1 MAGELTLKNDVEVF
15 YTNVVKDSDDEFCID
30 LDTLFENE
38 TGEMIP
44 IWKWVGF
51 SRKDHAK
58 RKCINS
64 LAKEIDYLLLFK
76 GERNIRHGGQNKIK
90 ILLTKDGFK
99 QLLMLANTERGKQI
113 RLYFIDV
120 EKRYSSMLDQPT
132 PMDQTLAKLI
142 GTFDYI
148 NNKLI
153 QGEADQLV
161 TNQILNEYEAR
172 HNKSDQRHDKTEI
185 EVASIQKEL
194 TKLKSRQDPKKADKD
209 ACMKL
214 VESDLFYKSFC
225 PCCDQKT
232 ETFQIDHFYDSSKN
246 HLSEIWPVCKPCNQ
260 TLGVGGDLKDGSFRK
275 EKERN
280 FMAFQQ
286 ILQNQNRPKNI
297 QKSLF

>member
-1 MAGELTLKNDVEVF
+1 MVGELTLKNDVEVF
-15 YTNVVKDSDDEFCID
+15 YTNVVKDADDEFCID
-30 LDTLFENE
+30 LDVLYQDE

-44 IWKWVGF
+44 IWQWSGYSTKEKAVYKTKKLQEKVDF
-51 SRKDHAK
+51 LLHKDVK
-58 RKCINS
+58 RTEGRGGNNKHQ
-64 LAKEIDYLLLFK
+64 YLF
-76 GERNIRHGGQNKIK
+76 
-90 ILLTKDGFK
+90 TKDGFK
-99 QLLMLANTERGKQI
+99 QFLMLSNTARGRQI

-153 QGEADQLV
+153 QGETDQLV

-194 TKLKSRQDPKKADKD
+194 TKLKSRKDPKKADKD
-209 ACMKL
+209 ACLKL
-214 VESDLFYKSFC
+214 VKSDLYRSFC

-232 ETFQIDHFYDSSKN
+232 ENFEIDHFYDSSKN
-246 HLSEIWPVCKPCNQ
+246 HLSEIWPVCKPCNKD
-260 TLGVGGDLKDGSFRK
+260 LGVGGDLKDGSFRK

-280 FMAFQQ
+280 FIAFQQ

>member
-1 MAGELTLKNDVEVF
+1 MVGELTLKNDVEVF
-15 YTNVVKDSDDEFCID
+15 YTNVVKDADDEFCID
-30 LDTLFENE
+30 LDVLYQDE

-44 IWKWVGF
+44 IWQWSGYSTKEKAVYKTKKLQEKVDF
-51 SRKDHAK
+51 LLHKDVK
-58 RKCINS
+58 RTEGRGGNNKHQ
-64 LAKEIDYLLLFK
+64 YLF
-76 GERNIRHGGQNKIK
+76 
-90 ILLTKDGFK
+90 TKDGFK
-99 QLLMLANTERGKQI
+99 QFLMLSNTARGRQI

-153 QGEADQLV
+153 QGDADQLV

-194 TKLKSRQDPKKADKD
+194 TKLKSRKDPKKADKE
-209 ACMKL
+209 ACLKL
-214 VESDLFYKSFC
+214 VKSDLYRSFC

-232 ETFQIDHFYDSSKN
+232 ENFEIDHFYDSSKN
-246 HLSEIWPVCKPCNQ
+246 HLSEIWPVCKPCNKD
-260 TLGVGGDLKDGSFRK
+260 LGVGGDLKDGSFRK

-280 FMAFQQ
+280 FIAFQQ

>member
-1 MAGELTLKNDVEVF
+1 MVGELTLKNDVEVF
-15 YTNVVKDSDDEFCID
+15 YTNVVKDADDEFCID
-30 LDTLFENE
+30 LDVLYQDE

-44 IWKWVGF
+44 IWQWSGYSTKEKAVYKTKKLQEKVDF
-51 SRKDHAK
+51 LLHKDVK
-58 RKCINS
+58 RTEGRGGNNKHQ
-64 LAKEIDYLLLFK
+64 YLF
-76 GERNIRHGGQNKIK
+76 
-90 ILLTKDGFK
+90 TKDGFK
-99 QLLMLANTERGKQI
+99 QFLMLSNTARGRQI

-132 PMDQTLAKLI
+132 PMDQILVKII
-142 GTFDYI
+142 GAFDHI

-153 QGEADQLV
+153 QGETDQLV

-194 TKLKSRQDPKKADKD
+194 TKLKSRKDPKKADKD
-209 ACMKL
+209 ACLKL
-214 VESDLFYKSFC
+214 VKSDLYRSFC

-232 ETFQIDHFYDSSKN
+232 ENFEIDHFYDSSKN
-246 HLSEIWPVCKPCNQ
+246 HLSEIWPVCKPCNKD
-260 TLGVGGDLKDGSFRK
+260 LGVGGDLKDGSFRK

-280 FMAFQQ
+280 FIAFQQ

>member
-1 MAGELTLKNDVEVF
+1 MVGELTLKNDVEVF
-15 YTNVVKDSDDEFCID
+15 YTNVVKDADDEFCID
-30 LDTLFENE
+30 LDVLYQDE

-44 IWKWVGF
+44 IWQWSGYSTKEKAVYKTKKLQEKVDF
-51 SRKDHAK
+51 LLHKDVK
-58 RKCINS
+58 RTEGRGGNNKHQ
-64 LAKEIDYLLLFK
+64 YLF
-76 GERNIRHGGQNKIK
+76 
-90 ILLTKDGFK
+90 TKDGFK
-99 QLLMLANTERGKQI
+99 QFLMLSNTARGRQI

-153 QGEADQLV
+153 QGDADQLV

-172 HNKSDQRHDKTEI
+172 HNKSDQRHEKTEI

-194 TKLKSRQDPKKADKD
+194 TKLKSRKDPKKADKD
-209 ACMKL
+209 ACLKL
-214 VESDLFYKSFC
+214 VKSDLYRSFC

-232 ETFQIDHFYDSSKN
+232 ENFEIDHFYDSSKN
-246 HLSEIWPVCKPCNQ
+246 HLSEIWPVCKPCNKD
-260 TLGVGGDLKDGSFRK
+260 LGVGGDLKDGSFRK

-280 FMAFQQ
+280 FIAFQQ

>member
-15 YTNVVKDSDDEFCID
+15 YTNVVKNADDEFCID
-30 LDTLFENE
+30 LDALYQDE

-44 IWKWVGF
+44 IWQWSGYSTKEKAVYKTKKLQEKVDF
-51 SRKDHAK
+51 LLHKDVK
-58 RKCINS
+58 RTEGRGGNNKHQ
-64 LAKEIDYLLLFK
+64 YLF
-76 GERNIRHGGQNKIK
+76 
-90 ILLTKDGFK
+90 TKDGFK
-99 QLLMLANTERGKQI
+99 QFLMLSNTARGRQI

-153 QGEADQLV
+153 QGDADQLV

-172 HNKSDQRHDKTEI
+172 HNKSDQRHEKTEI

-194 TKLKSRQDPKKADKD
+194 TKLKSRKDPKKADKE
-209 ACMKL
+209 ACLKL
-214 VESDLFYKSFC
+214 VKSDLYRSFC

-232 ETFQIDHFYDSSKN
+232 ENFEIDHFYDSSKN
-246 HLSEIWPVCKPCNQ
+246 HLSEIWPVCKPCNKD
-260 TLGVGGDLKDGSFRK
+260 LGVGGDLKDGSFRK

-280 FMAFQQ
+280 FIAFQQ

>member
-1 MAGELTLKNDVEVF
+1 MVGEVTLKNDVEVF
-15 YTNVVKDSDDEFCID
+15 YTNVVKDADDEFCID
-30 LDTLFENE
+30 LDVLYQDE

-44 IWKWVGF
+44 IWQWSGYSTKEKAVYKTKKLQEKVDF
-51 SRKDHAK
+51 LLHKDVK
-58 RKCINS
+58 RTEGRGGNNKHQ
-64 LAKEIDYLLLFK
+64 YLF
-76 GERNIRHGGQNKIK
+76 
-90 ILLTKDGFK
+90 TKDGFK
-99 QLLMLANTERGKQI
+99 QFLMLSNTARGRQI

-153 QGEADQLV
+153 QGDADQLV

-194 TKLKSRQDPKKADKD
+194 TKLKSRKDPKKADKD
-209 ACMKL
+209 ACLKL
-214 VESDLFYKSFC
+214 VKSDLYRSFC

-232 ETFQIDHFYDSSKN
+232 ENFEIDHFYDSSKN
-246 HLSEIWPVCKPCNQ
+246 HLSEIWPVCKPCNKD
-260 TLGVGGDLKDGSFRK
+260 LGVGGDLKDGSFRK

-280 FMAFQQ
+280 FIAFQQ

>member
-1 MAGELTLKNDVEVF
+1 MVGELTLKNDVEVF
-15 YTNVVKDSDDEFCID
+15 YTNVVKDADDEFCID
-30 LDTLFENE
+30 LDVLYQDE

-44 IWKWVGF
+44 IWQWSGYSTKEKAVYKTKKLQEKVDF
-51 SRKDHAK
+51 LLHKDVK
-58 RKCINS
+58 RTEGRGGNNKHQ
-64 LAKEIDYLLLFK
+64 YLF
-76 GERNIRHGGQNKIK
+76 
-90 ILLTKDGFK
+90 TKDGFK
-99 QLLMLANTERGKQI
+99 QFLMLSNTARGRQI

-153 QGEADQLV
+153 QGDADQLV

-172 HNKSDQRHDKTEI
+172 HNKSDQRHEKTEI

-194 TKLKSRQDPKKADKD
+194 TKLKSRKDPKKADKE
-209 ACMKL
+209 ACLKL
-214 VESDLFYKSFC
+214 VKSDLYRSFC

-232 ETFQIDHFYDSSKN
+232 ENFEIDHFYHSSKN
-246 HLSEIWPVCKPCNQ
+246 HLSEIWPVCKPCNKD
-260 TLGVGGDLKDGSFRK
+260 LGVGGDLKDGSFRK

-280 FMAFQQ
+280 FIAFQQ

>member
-1 MAGELTLKNDVEVF
+1 MVGELTLKNDVEVF
-15 YTNVVKDSDDEFCID
+15 YTNVVKDADDEFCID
-30 LDTLFENE
+30 LDVLYQDE

-44 IWKWVGF
+44 IWQWSGYSTKEKAVYKTKKLQEKVDF
-51 SRKDHAK
+51 LLHKDVK
-58 RKCINS
+58 RTEGRGGNNKHQ
-64 LAKEIDYLLLFK
+64 YLF
-76 GERNIRHGGQNKIK
+76 
-90 ILLTKDGFK
+90 TKDGFN
-99 QLLMLANTERGKQI
+99 QFLMLSNTARGRQI

-153 QGEADQLV
+153 QGDADQLV

-194 TKLKSRQDPKKADKD
+194 TKLKSRKDPKKADKD
-209 ACMKL
+209 ACLKL
-214 VESDLFYKSFC
+214 VKSDLYRSFC

-232 ETFQIDHFYDSSKN
+232 ENFEIDHFYDSSKN
-246 HLSEIWPVCKPCNQ
+246 HLSEIWPVCKPCNKD
-260 TLGVGGDLKDGSFRK
+260 LGVGGDLKDGSFRK

-280 FMAFQQ
+280 FIAFQQ

>member
-1 MAGELTLKNDVEVF
+1 MSGELMLLKDDVEVF
-15 YTNVVKDSDDEFCID
+15 YTNVVKDSDNEFCID
-30 LDTLFENE
+30 LDVLYQDE
-38 TGEMIP
+38 TGKMVP
-44 IWKWVGF
+44 IWQWSGYKTKENAVYKTKKLEETVDFKLLKNQKLQG
-51 SRKDHAK
+51 SKTGQK
-58 RKCINS
+58 INR
-64 LAKEIDYLLLFK
+64 YLF
-76 GERNIRHGGQNKIK
+76 
-90 ILLTKDGFK
+90 TKDGFK
-99 QLLMLANTERGKQI
+99 QFLMLSNTERGRQI

-132 PMDQTLAKLI
+132 PMDQILVKII
-142 GTFDYI
+142 GAFDHI
-148 NNKLI
+148 NSKLI
-153 QGEADQLV
+153 QGETDQLV
-161 TNQILNEYEAR
+161 TNQILNEYEVR

-194 TKLKSRQDPKKADKD
+194 TKLKSRKDPKKADKE
-209 ACMKL
+209 ACLKL
-214 VESDLFYKSFC
+214 VRSDLYRSFC

-232 ETFQIDHFYDSSKN
+232 ENFEIDHFYDSSKN

-260 TLGVGGDLKDGSFRK
+260 ILGVGGDLKDGSFRK

>member
-1 MAGELTLKNDVEVF
+1 MVGELTLKNDVEVF
-15 YTNVVKDSDDEFCID
+15 YTNVVKDADDEFCID
-30 LDTLFENE
+30 LEVLYQDE

-44 IWKWVGF
+44 IWQWSGYSTKEKAVYKTKKLQEKVDF
-51 SRKDHAK
+51 LLHKDVK
-58 RKCINS
+58 RTEGRGGNNKHQ
-64 LAKEIDYLLLFK
+64 YLF
-76 GERNIRHGGQNKIK
+76 
-90 ILLTKDGFK
+90 TKDGFK
-99 QLLMLANTERGKQI
+99 QFLMLSNTARGRQI

-153 QGEADQLV
+153 QGDADQLV

-172 HNKSDQRHDKTEI
+172 HNKSDQRHEKTEI

-194 TKLKSRQDPKKADKD
+194 TKLKSRKDPKKADKE
-209 ACMKL
+209 ACLKL
-214 VESDLFYKSFC
+214 VKSDLYRSFC

-232 ETFQIDHFYDSSKN
+232 ENFEIDHFYDSSKN
-246 HLSEIWPVCKPCNQ
+246 HLSEIWPVCKPCNKD
-260 TLGVGGDLKDGSFRK
+260 LGVGGDLKDGSFRK

-280 FMAFQQ
+280 FIAFQQ

>member
-1 MAGELTLKNDVEVF
+1 MVGELTLKNDVEVF
-15 YTNVVKDSDDEFCID
+15 YTNVVKDADDEFCID
-30 LDTLFENE
+30 LDVLYQDE

-44 IWKWVGF
+44 IWQWSGYSTKEKAVYKTKKLQEKVDF
-51 SRKDHAK
+51 LLHKDVK
-58 RKCINS
+58 RTEGRGGNNKHQ
-64 LAKEIDYLLLFK
+64 YLF
-76 GERNIRHGGQNKIK
+76 
-90 ILLTKDGFK
+90 TKDGFK
-99 QLLMLANTERGKQI
+99 QFLMLSNTARGRQI

-153 QGEADQLV
+153 QGDADQLV

-194 TKLKSRQDPKKADKD
+194 TKLKSRKDPKKADKE
-209 ACMKL
+209 ACLKL
-214 VESDLFYKSFC
+214 VKSDLYRSFC

-232 ETFQIDHFYDSSKN
+232 ENFEIDHFYDSSKN
-246 HLSEIWPVCKPCNQ
+246 HLSEIWPVCKPCNKD
-260 TLGVGGDLKDGSFRK
+260 LGVGGDLKDGSFRK

-280 FMAFQQ
+280 FIAFQQ
-286 ILQNQNRPKNI
+286 ILQNQNRPKSI